1 MRAITKTITT
11 MVYNFNELS
20 DNAKE
25 KVREQYLNG
34 QDAEFFYEDSMT
46 YINELFPNSK
56 LDIQF
61 SLGYCQGDGF
71 NIYGEI
77 SFFDLMKNLK
87 DIFT

>member
-34 QDAEFFYEDSMT
+34 QDAEFFYER
-46 YINELFPNSK
+46 N
-56 LDIQF
+56 
-61 SLGYCQGDGF
+61 
-71 NIYGEI
+71 
-77 SFFDLMKNLK
+77 FFL
-87 DIFT
+87 